1 MRIFWPN
8 CREVEEGEITE
19 AQRNTI
25 DHLRQEYDLTDNIQ
39 IEREFGSLRGAL
51 EDVILMRVEEWN
63 PDIGLVWFDGEIA
76 GDGHV
81 HTRNQGV
88 VNLKG
93 EGGRWRIDQRSFFNS
108 SQ

>member
-8 CREVEEGEITE
+8 CREVAEGEITE

-25 DHLRQEYDLTDNIQ
+25 DHLRQHYDLTDSIQ

-63 PDIGLVWFDGEIA
+63 PDIGLVWFDEQIA

-93 EGGRWRIDQRSFFNS
+93 EGGRWRIDHQ
-108 SQ
+108 

>member
-51 EDVILMRVEEWN
+51 EDVILMR
-63 PDIGLVWFDGEIA
+63 LVWFDGEMWISRIA

-93 EGGRWRIDQRSFFNS
+93 EGGRWRIDHQ
-108 SQ
+108 